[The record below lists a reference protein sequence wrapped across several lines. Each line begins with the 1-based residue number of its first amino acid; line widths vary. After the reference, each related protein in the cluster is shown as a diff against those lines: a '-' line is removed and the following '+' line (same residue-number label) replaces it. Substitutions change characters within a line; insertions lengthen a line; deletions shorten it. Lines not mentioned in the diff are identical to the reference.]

1 MDKLT
6 RVSNSLRG
14 KKLIVC
20 SGDYY
25 QFIESVK
32 IKFDIGPD
40 AEICLQDDEGAEI
53 DEQVFPILL
62 EQPATPNIEF
72 IIKGEEQAELS
83 LDYSFAPSSSLV
95 YSENSTK
102 HGNSLPVLSPIKAV
116 PQSPQFTQDILYDK
130 INRSGLIQSRLRS
143 IHRNLKGT
151 KPPKRVQP
159 TSNTGPKPKFPKP
172 SLEESSDENV
182 DLIAQLNSTTLKD
195 EGELKRLTLETFS
208 HRNYLRRT
216 SDPSILRLYR
226 VWHLRGYEFDLE

>member
-40 AEICLQDDEGAEI
+40 AEICLQDHEGAEI

-116 PQSPQFTQDILYDK
+116 PQSPQFTQILE
-130 INRSGLIQSRLRS
+130 SM
-143 IHRNLKGT
+143 
-151 KPPKRVQP
+151 VQ
-159 TSNTGPKPKFPKP
+159 N
-172 SLEESSDENV
+172 
-182 DLIAQLNSTTLKD
+182 
-195 EGELKRLTLETFS
+195 
-208 HRNYLRRT
+208 
-216 SDPSILRLYR
+216 
-226 VWHLRGYEFDLE
+226 DLELNRLVRDCNDKGFVDSATSSVLIKSFVAKLI